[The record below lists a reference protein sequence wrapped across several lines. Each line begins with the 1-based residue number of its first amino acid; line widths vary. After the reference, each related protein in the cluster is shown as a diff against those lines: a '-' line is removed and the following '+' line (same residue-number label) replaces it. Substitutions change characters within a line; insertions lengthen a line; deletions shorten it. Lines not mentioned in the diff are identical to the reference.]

1 MEKEKLI
8 SNILLLD
15 AVRLIRKIREN
26 PEKSSKLKRDHYAH
40 IGVIEVFL
48 EATPSAFL
56 FMILIVSTTETNR
69 GESEGLEFLLM
80 GPLDGTFGA
89 YEQLVLFIVSCA
101 SSIFSSAFGVARYS
115 RFQSTVKS
123 S

>member
-15 AVRLIRKIREN
+15 AVRLIRKIKEK

-40 IGVIEVFL
+40 IGVVEVFL

-89 YEQLVLFIVSCA
+89 YKQLVLFIVSCA